1 MKLYFLLGCLAL
13 ALLVSN
19 LSFATAD
26 DKTPASGD
34 KPKIPDMVYVR
45 MTTSLGDIVIELN
58 NLKAPMTVANFLEYV
73 DGKFY
78 EGTMFHR
85 VIKGFMIQGGG
96 MDTEYKSKP
105 TRSPIKNEA
114 TNGLSNLKYTIAMA
128 RTGDPHSATSQFF
141 INTVDNDGSSQPRRI
156 NLNHSSPSG
165 NGWGYCVF
173 GKVIGGMDVVDK
185 IESTP
190 VKKDDRADPSTP
202 AAPETP
208 VVIKKVERVNPDS
221 IKELIAAARAAEKA
235 EQQKM
240 LDLIKSKG
248 GDMDKAMK
256 TSSGLQIIHV
266 VEGTGASPKPTERVR
281 VHYTGW
287 LTNGSKFDSS
297 VDRGQPS
304 EFGLNQVIRGW
315 TEGLGLMKVGGKSLL
330 IIPADLAYGASGRPG
345 IPPNSTLI
353 FEVELLDIL

>member
-1 MKLYFLLGCLAL
+1 
-13 ALLVSN
+13 
-19 LSFATAD
+19 
-26 DKTPASGD
+26 
-34 KPKIPDMVYVR
+34 
-45 MTTSLGDIVIELN
+45 
-58 NLKAPMTVANFLEYV
+58 
-73 DGKFY
+73 
-78 EGTMFHR
+78 
-85 VIKGFMIQGGG
+85 
-96 MDTEYKSKP
+96 
-105 TRSPIKNEA
+105 
-114 TNGLSNLKYTIAMA
+114 
-128 RTGDPHSATSQFF
+128 
-141 INTVDNDGSSQPRRI
+141 
-156 NLNHSSPSG
+156 
-165 NGWGYCVF
+165 
-173 GKVIGGMDVVDK
+173 MDVVDK